1 MAHEKILG
9 FDTVSSVCSVCIYDG
24 EYHQFETETSFGH
37 AGELMPLID
46 RALKSLSYTIKD
58 MDAIVVSLG
67 PGSFTG
73 IRIGLST
80 ALGLSKGSGIPCYGV
95 DSLLS
100 RIYPYEGKIRIP
112 LMDAR
117 RGNVYGAAYGSFHK
131 EAFNGPFLE
140 LVEELQER
148 KNKDEILFIGEKL
161 ENFYGQAKSLENYDF
176 LPAKELAKGV
186 IQAYLDGKGQRDLRP
201 IYLREA
207 EAKQRLEEKHAHSR
221 N

>member
-1 MAHEKILG
+1 MEREKILG

-24 EYHQFETETSFGH
+24 EYHQFETQTSFGH

-46 RALKSLSYTIKD
+46 RALKSLSYSIKD

-117 RGNVYGAAYGSFHK
+117 RGNVYGAAYGSYHK

-140 LVEELQER
+140 LVEELQEER
-148 KNKDEILFIGEKL
+148 NNKKNMDEILFIGEKL
-161 ENFYGQAKSLENYDF
+161 ETFHDPAKSLESYNF
-176 LPAKELAKGV
+176 LPAKELARGA

-207 EAKQRLEEKHAHSR
+207 EAT
-221 N
+221 

>member
-1 MAHEKILG
+1 
-9 FDTVSSVCSVCIYDG
+9 
-24 EYHQFETETSFGH
+24 
-37 AGELMPLID
+37 MPLVH
-46 RALKSLSYTIKD
+46 RALESLSYSLQD

-117 RGNVYGAAYGSFHK
+117 RGNVYGASYGVVEK

-140 LVEELQER
+140 LIEELKASVSEE
-148 KNKDEILFIGEKL
+148 EILFIGEKL
-161 ENFYGQAKSLENYDF
+161 ENFHEDAKALKNHRF

-186 IQAYLDGKGQRDLRP
+186 IQAYQEGKATRDLRP

-207 EAKQRLEEKHAHSR
+207 EAKQRLEAKGC
-221 N
+221 